1 MPRIL
6 SGEEAKRKRENEEG
20 KKGHAIQRNMHF
32 TVGSAIRDWY
42 RPGAMGNDSAKA
54 GCQDRSDLSKDSL
67 LLLPV
72 SSLPSQRSGNRSRG
86 FGQGFFSSFSALVPA
101 LSPFPRICILSKG
114 TAQLSTRSAYTESRV
129 DNRDKIQW
137 RLSHP

>member
-1 MPRIL
+1 MERRGTPTLATNFKRRR
-6 SGEEAKRKRENEEG
+6 GEERENEEG

-67 LLLPV
+67 LLLPF

-101 LSPFPRICILSKG
+101 LSPFPRICILSLERDG
-114 TAQLSTRSAYTESRV
+114 AVVNSFGLHRVESG
-129 DNRDKIQW
+129 
-137 RLSHP
+137 